1 MKNEGIF
8 EIVVISGKG
17 GTGKTSIAGSFAAL
31 SQNAVFADCD
41 VDASDLH
48 LILAP
53 HQIKSEDFKSGHKAR
68 IVQDKC
74 VSCGACLAHCRFGA
88 IDMEGDG
95 AGSAKFAVKTLSC
108 EGCGVCVEFCPVK
121 AIEFP
126 EETCGSLYES
136 DTRFG
141 PMVHAALK
149 PGAGNS
155 GKLVSKVR
163 ERARETAERTGR
175 NLIVTDG
182 PPGVGCPVI
191 ASMTSA
197 NFAVLVTEPTL
208 SGRHDLIRV
217 AKLAE
222 HFGISVGVCIN
233 KYDINES
240 VAGEI
245 ERDVAKLPNARF
257 VSRIRYDSVATRAQI
272 EGKTIVE
279 HSETG
284 AAEDVRILWKKVEK
298 EARG

>member
-1 MKNEGIF
+1 MPF

-31 SQNAVFADCD
+31 AKNAIFADCD

-48 LILAP
+48 LILSP
-53 HQIKSEDFKSGHKAR
+53 SKSRTEEFISGRKAV
-68 IVQDKC
+68 INNDKC

-88 IDMEGDG
+88 VKMDG
-95 AGSAKFAVKTLSC
+95 AGAGESQFSIFKLNC

-121 AIEFP
+121 AIDFP
-126 EETCGSLYES
+126 EEVCGSLSVS

-141 PMVHAALK
+141 PMVHAELK

-163 ERARETAERTGR
+163 ERSKMISEGAGR
-175 NLIVTDG
+175 NIIITDG
-182 PPGVGCPVI
+182 PPGTGCPVI

-197 NFAVLVTEPTL
+197 NFALIVTEATL
-208 SGRHDLIRV
+208 SGLHDLVRV

-222 HFGISVGVCIN
+222 HFDIAIGVCIN

-245 ERDVAKLPNARF
+245 ERDAAKLPNARF
-257 VSRIRYDSVATRAQI
+257 VSRIRYDNVSTRAQI
-272 EGKTIVE
+272 EGRTIVE
-279 HSETG
+279 CSNEG
-284 AAEDVRILWKKVEK
+284 AAEDIRGLWDKVEGIIK
-298 EARG
+298 I